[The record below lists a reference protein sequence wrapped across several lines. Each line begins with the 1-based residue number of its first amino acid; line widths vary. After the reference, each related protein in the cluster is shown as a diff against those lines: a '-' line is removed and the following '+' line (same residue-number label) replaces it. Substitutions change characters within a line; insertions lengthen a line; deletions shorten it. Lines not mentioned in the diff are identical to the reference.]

1 MELKEKI
8 LRRLESVRGE
18 YVSGEQLAGE
28 CGVSRN
34 AVWKCIRSL
43 EADGV
48 KLSSVR
54 NRGYALLAESDAL
67 TVCGIEKF
75 LHSPFSLKVVKLT
88 GSTND
93 EVKALAEAS
102 APAWTAV
109 LAEEQSAG
117 RGRYRRPF
125 DSPAGAGLYLSV
137 LLRPKFSAAET
148 LFVTACAAVAVCE
161 AIGEG
166 ARKYAEIKWVNDV
179 FLDGKKVCGILTE
192 ASFDVE
198 SGGLA
203 SVVVGIGVNVKHR
216 EFPKELAGIAGTV
229 FREGEYPSEGRA
241 KLAAAILEKLRFY
254 CEHIPERTFYAEYK
268 RRSFV
273 IGRRVKV
280 ISGSLEEEAD
290 VLDLDENCFLRV
302 RLADGSE
309 RLLSAGEVRI
319 ML

>member
-34 AVWKCIRSL
+34 AVWKCIRAL

-67 TVCGIEKF
+67 TACGIEKF

-93 EVKALAEAS
+93 EVKALAEAG

-117 RGRYRRPF
+117 RGRYRRR
-125 DSPAGAGLYLSV
+125 S
-137 LLRPKFSAAET
+137 
-148 LFVTACAAVAVCE
+148 
-161 AIGEG
+161 
-166 ARKYAEIKWVNDV
+166 
-179 FLDGKKVCGILTE
+179 IL
-192 ASFDVE
+192 
-198 SGGLA
+198 
-203 SVVVGIGVNVKHR
+203 
-216 EFPKELAGIAGTV
+216 PQ
-229 FREGEYPSEGRA
+229 GRG
-241 KLAAAILEKLRFY
+241 
-254 CEHIPERTFYAEYK
+254 CT
-268 RRSFV
+268 
-273 IGRRVKV
+273 
-280 ISGSLEEEAD
+280 
-290 VLDLDENCFLRV
+290 
-302 RLADGSE
+302 
-309 RLLSAGEVRI
+309 
-319 ML
+319 